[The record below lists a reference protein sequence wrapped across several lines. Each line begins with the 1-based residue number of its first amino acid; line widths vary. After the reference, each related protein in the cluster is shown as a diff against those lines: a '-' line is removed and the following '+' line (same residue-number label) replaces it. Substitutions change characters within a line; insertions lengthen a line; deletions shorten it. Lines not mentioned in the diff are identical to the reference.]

1 MKLSWNRAEDG
12 VVTVYAT
19 SSDGRVVEIA
29 DFWLTPL
36 VEKFGMDRENAKWMQ
51 QNFAENLV
59 SLYDKHFTT
68 QPCGDLE

>member
-19 SSDGRVVEIA
+19 ASDGRVVEIA
-29 DFWLTPL
+29 DFWLKPL
-36 VEKFGMDRENAKWMQ
+36 VDKFGMDRQDAKWMQ

-59 SLYDKHFTT
+59 SLYSKHFTE
-68 QPCGDLE
+68 QPTGNQK